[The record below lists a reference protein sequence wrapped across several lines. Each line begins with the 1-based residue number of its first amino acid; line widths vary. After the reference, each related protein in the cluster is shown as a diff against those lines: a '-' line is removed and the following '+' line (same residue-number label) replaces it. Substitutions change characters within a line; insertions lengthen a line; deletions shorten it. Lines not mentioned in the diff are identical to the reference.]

1 MKFLCLTCDTQMNVA
16 ENRRQREDG
25 TLAIVLECPECF
37 GQIGMLTNPME
48 TRMLDAL
55 DVSVCPVGGKN
66 RAAEAAAAH
75 APTVSTATAAPAASK
90 CPVAGMSDAFTSD
103 GPALEW
109 SDAAQRRLANLPS
122 FVRPMI
128 QAGIES
134 YARKNGRALVDDAVM
149 DEARTVMGM

>member
-1 MKFLCLTCDTQMNVA
+1 MKFLCLTCDAQMNVA

-37 GQIGMLTNPME
+37 GQVGMLTNPME
-48 TRMLDAL
+48 TKMLDAL

-66 RAAEAAAAH
+66 RAAEAA
-75 APTVSTATAAPAASK
+75 TTAAAPAAASK
-90 CPVAGMSDAFTSD
+90 CPVAGMTEAMSSD

-109 SDAAQRRLANLPS
+109 TDAAERRLANLPG

-134 YARKNGRALVDDAVM
+134 FARKHGRALVDDSVM
-149 DEARTVMGM
+149 DEARAAMGM